1 MTSRKSCP
9 YPCFLQTRMQND
21 RWLLRFFKIL
31 RRSVDGK
38 HLMRFQ
44 SETSVFKFLRPS
56 VDGALILLRV
66 KIQQN
71 HDGDPN
77 ENVFK
82 QKVLMSKT
90 MVLQVRFQHW
100 YISWPSS
107 AKQQREMTKFC
118 VFWRTWTAT
127 GNFVVFSFGVERC
140 RCIFSMSK
148 CVRTNG
154 RTKQIYTVTLFEG
167 KMW

>member
-1 MTSRKSCP
+1 
-9 YPCFLQTRMQND
+9 
-21 RWLLRFFKIL
+21 
-31 RRSVDGK
+31 
-38 HLMRFQ
+38 MRFQ

-100 YISWPSS
+100 YIS
-107 AKQQREMTKFC
+107 
-118 VFWRTWTAT
+118 
-127 GNFVVFSFGVERC
+127 
-140 RCIFSMSK
+140 
-148 CVRTNG
+148 
-154 RTKQIYTVTLFEG
+154 
-167 KMW
+167 